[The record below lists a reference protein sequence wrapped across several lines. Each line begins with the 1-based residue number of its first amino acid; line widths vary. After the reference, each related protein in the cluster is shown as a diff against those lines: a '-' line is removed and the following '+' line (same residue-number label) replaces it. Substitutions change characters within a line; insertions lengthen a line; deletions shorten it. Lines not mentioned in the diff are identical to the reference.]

1 MFKFSHL
8 WQRIFAWAILLIV
21 ASHAVSFLLFKTRFD
36 DYDFKQRLIERST
49 ELASELEGGSF
60 ADIRTASDFVNR
72 KEARFWVEQPDG
84 TLIAG
89 EFIFEKQTFPTAVP
103 LLGNATT
110 VLRSPSHEALYI
122 TATPFRTQ
130 EGPAVMYLAG
140 RRQDTSPILRLFY
153 QGFITVLILGGALSA
168 WVAWRISQPLS
179 KLCEEVLHIADGH
192 LDRRVSITGKEEVA
206 QVAAAVNQ
214 LTGSLEEN
222 INKLHGILANFSH
235 EMRSPLTR
243 MNVSLAII
251 EEGLAPP
258 EKPAEIAAPHDKT
271 MLAAKHVH
279 SMQKEIDHME
289 RLIGSSLLTN
299 KLALLQQEVQ
309 LVPVALSELCTEM
322 IRRHEPLMHSKGISV
337 TRTIQS
343 DLWVKGDESLLCMV
357 LSNLLDNATKY
368 TDEGGEVRCAL
379 CLEQKMIRFTVENSH
394 EPIAKEDLA
403 AIFDPFYRGLGTGYD
418 DGVGLGLALVEKIV
432 TIHKGSVTAKNSETG
447 LLFTIQLTSVER
459 PGL

>member
-1 MFKFSHL
+1 
-8 WQRIFAWAILLIV
+8 
-21 ASHAVSFLLFKTRFD
+21 
-36 DYDFKQRLIERST
+36 
-49 ELASELEGGSF
+49 
-60 ADIRTASDFVNR
+60 
-72 KEARFWVEQPDG
+72 
-84 TLIAG
+84 
-89 EFIFEKQTFPTAVP
+89 
-103 LLGNATT
+103 
-110 VLRSPSHEALYI
+110 
-122 TATPFRTQ
+122 
-130 EGPAVMYLAG
+130 
-140 RRQDTSPILRLFY
+140 
-153 QGFITVLILGGALSA
+153 
-168 WVAWRISQPLS
+168 
-179 KLCEEVLHIADGH
+179 
-192 LDRRVSITGKEEVA
+192 
-206 QVAAAVNQ
+206 
-214 LTGSLEEN
+214 
-222 INKLHGILANFSH
+222 
-235 EMRSPLTR
+235 
-243 MNVSLAII
+243 
-251 EEGLAPP
+251 
-258 EKPAEIAAPHDKT
+258 